1 MGEAGKIVTKHYP
14 VEKLPEELRP
24 GMEVGRYVRVTVEA
38 DDSLAPFPRPLHEM
52 YGFAAG
58 LYASQG
64 LDPVEFIRQ
73 LRDEWDD

>member
-1 MGEAGKIVTKHYP
+1 MGEATKRIVEHFP
-14 VEKLPEELRP
+14 VDKLPEELRQ
-24 GMEVGRYVRVTVEA
+24 GIESGRSVRVTVEP
-38 DDSLAPFPRPLHEM
+38 DDVAAPEPRPLHEM

-64 LDPVEFIRQ
+64 LDPVAFIRQ

>member
-1 MGEAGKIVTKHYP
+1 MGETTKIIVEHFP
-14 VEKLPEELRP
+14 VDKLPEELRQ
-24 GMEVGRYVRVTVEA
+24 GIESGRKVRVTVEP
-38 DDSLAPFPRPLHEM
+38 DDVQAPAPRPLHEM

-64 LDPVEFIRQ
+64 IDPVDFIRQ